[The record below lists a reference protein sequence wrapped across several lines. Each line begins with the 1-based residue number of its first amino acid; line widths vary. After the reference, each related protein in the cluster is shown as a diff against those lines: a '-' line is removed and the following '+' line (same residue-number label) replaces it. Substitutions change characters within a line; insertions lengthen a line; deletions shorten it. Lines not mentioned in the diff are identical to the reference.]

1 MKLYLV
7 PFSNQVSNL
16 LLRNIFLH
24 MFSSLWGFSIFCDF
38 NLTLYYYCFIVTVRP
53 CTTMQVGA
61 YHDSQIQCV
70 WPVSGLPWWNER
82 QSLWPLLTIIA
93 KHTLCVLASSA
104 YFWDEFFKDR
114 PHYEE
119 QTTAPKWCPCLGAK
133 LHQLE
138 RRFVGVVGCVARG
151 GGSICIV
158 NYLSFCR
165 VTL

>member
-16 LLRNIFLH
+16 LLRNIPTHVF
-24 MFSSLWGFSIFCDF
+24 FSLGFFAFCDF
-38 NLTLYYYCFIVTVRP
+38 NLTLYYYFTVTVRS

-61 YHDSQIQCV
+61 YHNARIQCT
-70 WPVSGLPWWNER
+70 W
-82 QSLWPLLTIIA
+82 
-93 KHTLCVLASSA
+93 ASSA
-104 YFWDEFFKDR
+104 LNLGGGASKLLTAVWHYCQAHVVCASIKCYFWEEFFKDR
-114 PHYEE
+114 QHYED
-119 QTTAPKWCPCLGAK
+119 QTTAPKWCPCSGAK

-138 RRFVGVVGCVARG
+138 RKSVGVVGCVARG

-158 NYLSFCR
+158 NFLSFCK